1 MKQKTL
7 LQRAEE
13 LRQKELTLREITAIL
28 LSEGYT
34 TKRGTP
40 INLQAVHYQLNR
52 LHYVQR
58 MRRKRADK

>member
-34 TKRGTP
+34 TTRGTP
-40 INLQAVHYQLNR
+40 IDICRAPAGALQISVG
-52 LHYVQR
+52 
-58 MRRKRADK
+58 